1 MAEVNSTQTTLIAAG
16 RKNLPSAEGGR
27 ERLFFAEYINGA
39 STLAISDTIYLG
51 DLPKG
56 ARICHDWIVNFSTGT
71 ASCTIDVG
79 FRSKATG
86 TVIDVDGIAA
96 LVAVTTAGQS
106 ALANGSSLTTGL
118 TYVTTEAVEVY
129 ATVRAAVL
137 AANQKLIFEG
147 SYVQD

>member
-1 MAEVNSTQTTLIAAG
+1 MAEVKSTQTTAIAAG
-16 RKNLPSAEGGR
+16 YKVLPSADGGR
-27 ERLFFAEYINGA
+27 KRAFYAEYVNGA
-39 STLAISDTIYLG
+39 STLAIADTIYLG

-56 ARICHDWIVNFSTGT
+56 ARILHDWVCNFSTGT
-71 ASCTIDVG
+71 ASCTLDVG
-79 FRSKATG
+79 FRKKSDG

-96 LVAVTTAGQS
+96 LAAVTTAGQV
-106 ALANGSSLTTGL
+106 ALNTGSSLAAGL
-118 TYVTTEAVEVY
+118 SYVTTEVVEVY

>member
-1 MAEVNSTQTTLIAAG
+1 MAEVKSTQTTAIAAG
-16 RKNLPSAEGGR
+16 YKVLPSADGGR
-27 ERLFFAEYINGA
+27 RRVFFAEYLNGA
-39 STLAISDTIYLG
+39 STLAIADTIYLG

-56 ARICHDWIVNFSTGT
+56 ARILHDWVVNCSAGT
-71 ASCTIDVG
+71 ASCTLDIG
-79 FRSKATG
+79 FRKKSDG

-96 LVAVTTAGQS
+96 LIAVSSAGNI
-106 ALANGSSLTTGL
+106 AAVNGSSITGGL
-118 TYVTTEAVEVY
+118 SYVTTEVVDVY

>member
-1 MAEVNSTQTTLIAAG
+1 MAEVKSTEMTTVAAG
-16 RKNLPSAEGGR
+16 YKLLPNADGGR
-27 ERLFFAEYINGA
+27 RREFFAEYVQGA
-39 STLAISDTIYLG
+39 GTQAISDTIYLG

-56 ARICHDWIVNFSTGT
+56 ARINHDWLLNFSTGT
-71 ASCTIDVG
+71 AACTLDVG

-96 LVAVTTAGQS
+96 LAPVTTAGQV
-106 ALANGSSLTTGL
+106 ALNTGSSLAGGL
-118 TYVTTEAVEVY
+118 SYKTLEVVEVY

-137 AANQKLIFEG
+137 AATQKLIFEG

>member
-1 MAEVNSTQTTLIAAG
+1 MAEVKSTQMTTVAAG
-16 RKNLPSAEGGR
+16 QKLLPSADGGR
-27 ERLFFAEYINGA
+27 LRLFFAEFLNGA
-39 STLAISDTIYLG
+39 STVAVSDTIYLG

-56 ARICHDWIVNFSTGT
+56 ARICHDWIANFSTGT
-71 ASCTIDVG
+71 ASCTLDVG
-79 FRSKATG
+79 FRSKATQ

-96 LVAVTTAGQS
+96 LAAVTTAGQV
-106 ALANGSSLTTGL
+106 ALNTGSSLAAGL
-118 TYVTTEAVEVY
+118 SYVTTEVVEVY